1 MKGALKMANIREIV
15 EKSYKKKGRDSNRLA
30 IGSTVK
36 VNTRIVE
43 GGKERIQT
51 FEGILIAKKGVN
63 LDSMIT
69 VRKISAG
76 GIGVERTFPMHS
88 PMIESITVVK
98 QGDSSKAKLYHL
110 RDAFGRKAKKEA
122 KKFASE
128 SLSSDSVDMNKEAA
142 EIEAEKAKSKEERK
156 AEHAAQK
163 AADKK
168 GGKKKP

>member
-1 MKGALKMANIREIV
+1 MANIQEIV
-15 EKSYKKKGRDSNRLA
+15 NKLYKKKGRDNSRLA
-30 IGSTVK
+30 VGSNLK
-36 VNTRIVE
+36 VNTRILE
-43 GGKERIQT
+43 GGKERIQA
-51 FEGILIAKKGVN
+51 FEGILIAKKGTN

-98 QGDSSKAKLYHL
+98 QGDSTKAKLYSL
-110 RDAFGRKAKKEA
+110 RDNSVRKAKKEA
-122 KKFASE
+122 KKFASDTLSLE
-128 SLSSDSVDMNKEAA
+128 SVEINKEAV
-142 EIEAEKAKSKEERK
+142 EIEAEKAKSKDERK

-168 GGKKKP
+168 AGKKK